1 MYKGLLKITTA
12 EAHVMRDTIKRLRLQ
27 RPEWFDLLSYE
38 ELASCYNGAGSDD
51 TPKPLRK
58 VFTRLLAFAQEAI
71 LIHDAEYQ
79 YIKRFCPLDYM
90 DRNKFLDA
98 NRHLGENAEFLAKKR
113 TAFFS
118 PLRYW
123 RILVARDARA
133 IVDEWGY
140 SAWIE

>member
-1 MYKGLLKITTA
+1 MHKGLLKITTA
-12 EAHVMRDTIKRLRLQ
+12 EAHVMRDRIIRLRLQ

-58 VFTRLLAFAQEAI
+58 VFTRLLGFAQEAI
-71 LIHDAEYQ
+71 LIHDAEYT

-98 NRHLGENAEFLAKKR
+98 NRRLGENAEFLAKKR
-113 TAFFS
+113 TAWYL

-123 RILVARDARA
+123 RLLVACDAKY
-133 IVDEWGY
+133 ITDEFGY